1 MAAEIVLSPKAWED
15 LEALLEY
22 LDSKTPAT
30 ANRYAKEIPKAIERL
45 AKFPESGRIVPEF
58 LDEGIRRWRE
68 ILFEH
73 LRILYRLEGPR
84 VVVIRIVD
92 DRMLLTF
99 QVAMEP
105 NSPSRPPSQV

>member
-22 LDSKTPAT
+22 LESRTPA
-30 ANRYAKEIPKAIERL
+30 AADRYAREIPKAIGRL
-45 AKFPESGRIVPEF
+45 EKFPESGRIVPEF

-73 LRILYRLEGPR
+73 LRIIYRLEGR
-84 VVVIRIVD
+84 RIVVVRIVD
-92 DRMLLTF
+92 GRMLLTF
-99 QVAMEP
+99 QVALE
-105 NSPSRPPSQV
+105 SPPTAPPA